1 MGKSTWGYTTR
12 YGSVKVLLVDD
23 NQPRADAVERQLLAG
38 GLSEVLRLALG
49 QRLADAVED
58 LSPDVVIV
66 DMARP
71 DRDSLDGI
79 REVNRLRP
87 RPIVM
92 FVDQDDP
99 SFMEEA
105 IDAGVSSYNLVGSAI
120 PDVKPIVQTA
130 LAIFRRY
137 QKVAD
142 DLSRAESQL
151 QERVII
157 QKAKSILIQ
166 SQRIAEPQAHKWLRQ
181 NAMNSGKRM
190 VEIAQDVI
198 AAEGR
203 KGR

>member
-1 MGKSTWGYTTR
+1 
-12 YGSVKVLLVDD
+12 VKVLLVDD

>member
-1 MGKSTWGYTTR
+1 
-12 YGSVKVLLVDD
+12 
-23 NQPRADAVERQLLAG
+23 
-38 GLSEVLRLALG
+38 
-49 QRLADAVED
+49 
-58 LSPDVVIV
+58 
-66 DMARP
+66 
-71 DRDSLDGI
+71 
-79 REVNRLRP
+79 
-87 RPIVM
+87 M

-105 IDAGVSSYNLVGSAI
+105 IEAGVSSYNLVGSAI

-157 QKAKSILIQ
+157 QKAKAILIQ
-166 SQRIAEPQAHKWLRQ
+166 SRRIAEPQAHKWLRQ

-190 VEIAQDVI
+190 VEIAQEVI